1 MSTLIGEQELFA
13 LKSLEDKLVSALKK
27 KVSRTLCERLFEK
40 CVIDREVQ
48 DKFSSLDGNLKEEL
62 KVRYLVQHIYD
73 AVKDN
78 KLVYH
83 SFVDVLAEVDEGV
96 VSELNKELHQQEL
109 LKVLED
115 SQVGTSEALVGS
127 KRQRASIGEVSLC
140 ESDVPLLTELLADG
154 AHKAYELGLSLKLKE
169 VQIENCSKDRCSYTV
184 ILSKV
189 IREWIRTNSESCTLN
204 ILKTALQ
211 SKLVDLYN
219 LGTTLLEKFVDS
231 VKKNVCKKPCLDRV
245 FQPKYRSGD
254 ITIARGKSALLGFQ
268 VSSLHQVQYEW
279 RGNGHLLSDNSIYSG
294 TTKSF
299 LFINCADNNVQ
310 GQYECAVTDGQQL
323 HTEQMHLSLYQTD
336 SKFKK
341 YFSNTYKVKKEVP
354 ENSRL
359 PSTSDQFINLAMIG
373 KRKTGKE
380 EFAYA
385 VQGDMDDILEGKE
398 KVEYEEVFGQYES
411 GSLLLVEGRPGS
423 GKTTLMHK
431 VSKDWALDKCILQ
444 GAEIVVLVP
453 IRLLGQCNKSI
464 DLSDIFKRYVYNEKE
479 RGQVLD
485 YYEKLGGEGVCF
497 IIDGLDEY
505 EHVKDGSTIILKL
518 ITKRVWPLAMVI
530 VASRPIGTASLRN
543 KGPEK
548 TKRIEVLGFK
558 TDQISEYV
566 FSYFIGN
573 DGKAEKLMSYL
584 KSHVNVYRMC
594 YLPVH
599 AAMICFLYDEDGDSI
614 PQTETRIYESFTMFA
629 VGRNSIISQDT
640 DSLLAL
646 TGNIKDYFS
655 NICKLAFDMIV
666 QSKQVILQSQTSFP
680 LTPFGSDKA
689 SLGLV
694 TMDSTAKLLSMK
706 DFYSFLHLTFQ
717 EYLAAFYLSQLDSES
732 EVIRKTKELKVNL
745 RMVWK
750 FYSGIVQFN
759 EDSLIL
765 KSLMSDSKTD
775 MLYKVQCAF
784 ESQQQIACDM
794 LLELSEEPNSLCFS
808 KNDFVPTDFL
818 AMSYVMETS
827 HNKVTKLLFKKC
839 SFDSEG
845 VDLFLDKVSAGKL
858 DNIMY
863 VGFNKKNCTVSE
875 FRLVFKILERFQK
888 SIVTLDLKSVDIY
901 RPGIVKLLEGLEFS
915 NLRTLK
921 IPLDLSGDK
930 IPITAKLDTIEYDI
944 NKFKSYEN
952 YFNHVGILTKHY
964 CHSVHYICHYELL
977 SYCCN
982 PINLMPKTNME
993 LFQRCRTLVLI
1004 NCGITDEAFS
1014 ELMNVFNYFVNVETI
1029 HLDFNKLTFE
1039 DCVLPPSRTKEV
1051 FKNLSYFS
1059 AQCNSIEDAGAIALG
1074 SVLKLASINL
1084 KILDLQGNPITEE
1097 GVKTLRK
1104 DFKDCKNFYLSIYSN
1119 SNKLSI
1125 KRSFE
1130 ELFSIALMSKE
1141 VETIEAACQCL
1152 KYAEEL
1158 NFSKFTEFSKAIVVY
1173 QNLKYCIKVKKITT
1187 GLLTLQSVT
1196 ALAECLK
1203 SWTNLQSL
1211 NLRYGQIGSD
1221 GAAALAEGLKSC
1233 TNLQTLD
1240 LYSNNIGSDG
1250 ATALAKCLKSWT
1262 NLQSLN
1268 LRYGQI
1274 GSDGAAALA
1283 EGLKSCTNLQTLDL
1297 YSNNIGSDGAT
1308 ALTKCLK
1315 NCTNLHTLDLDSNN
1329 IGSDGATALAECL
1342 KSCTNLQIL
1351 YLSYNNI
1358 GSDGAAALAEGLK
1371 SCTNL
1376 QTLNVSTNNI
1386 GSDGAT
1392 ALAEGLKSW
1401 TNLQTLDLDS
1411 NNIGSDGAAALAE
1424 GLKSC
1429 TNLQTLNVPTNNIG
1443 SDGATALAEG
1453 LKSWT
1458 NLQTLDLDS
1467 NNIGS
1472 DGATALAEGLKSWT
1486 NLQTLDLDS
1495 NNIGSD
1501 GAAVLAEG
1509 LKSCTNLRTLHLQ
1522 HNNIGSGGSAALA
1535 EGLKSCTNLQT
1546 LNVPFNNI
1554 GSDGATAL
1562 AEGLKS
1568 CTNLQT
1574 LNVSFNNI
1582 GSDGAAALAEGLKSC
1597 TNLQALHL
1605 RHNNIDSDMNVAVKK
1620 VLKNVWI

>member
-1 MSTLIGEQELFA
+1 MSTLVGEQELFA
-13 LKSLEDKLVSALKK
+13 LKSLEDKLVTALRKRD
-27 KVSRTLCERLFEK
+27 SRALCERLFEK
-40 CVIDREVQ
+40 YVIDREVQ
-48 DKFSSLDGNLKEEL
+48 DKFFSLDGNLKEEL

-83 SFVDVLAEVDEGV
+83 SFADVLAEVDEGV

-127 KRQRASIGEVSLC
+127 KRLRASIGEVSLC

-211 SKLVDLYN
+211 SKVVDLYN

-279 RGNGHLLSDNSIYSG
+279 RKNGYFLSDNSIYSG

-299 LFINCADNNVQ
+299 LFINCADSNVQ
-310 GQYECAVTDGQQL
+310 GQYECRVTDGQQL
-323 HTEQMHLSLYQTD
+323 HTEQMHLSLYQTN

-341 YFSNTYKVKKEVP
+341 YFSNVYKVKKEVP
-354 ENSRL
+354 ENSWL
-359 PSTSDQFINLAMIG
+359 PSTSDQFNNLAMIG

-398 KVEYEEVFGQYES
+398 KVEYEEVFGQSES

-431 VSKDWALDKCILQ
+431 VSKDWALDKGILQ
-444 GAEIVVLVP
+444 GAEIVVLIP
-453 IRLLGQCNKSI
+453 IRLLEANKSI
-464 DLSDIFKRYVYNEKE
+464 DLADLFKVFMNNDKE
-479 RGQVLD
+479 VLD
-485 YYEKLGGEGVCF
+485 HYEKLSGEGVCF

-518 ITKRVWPLAMVI
+518 ITKRVWPLAMII

-566 FSYFIGN
+566 FSYFKR
-573 DGKAEKLMSYL
+573 DHGKAEKLMSYL

-599 AAMICFLYDEDGDSI
+599 AAMICFLYEIEGDSI
-614 PQTETRIYESFTMFA
+614 PQTETKIYESFTKFA
-629 VGRNSIISQDT
+629 VARNSIIDQDT
-640 DSLLAL
+640 YSLIAL
-646 TGNIKDYFS
+646 TGDAKEYFS

-666 QSKQVILQSQTSFP
+666 QSKQVMLQSQTNFP
-680 LTPFGSDKA
+680 LTPSGSEKS
-689 SLGLV
+689 SLGLL
-694 TMDSTAKLLSMK
+694 TIDSTAQLFGVK
-706 DFYSFLHLTFQ
+706 DLYAFLHLTFQ

-732 EVIRKTKELKVNL
+732 QVIRKTKELKVNL

-750 FYSGIVQFN
+750 FYSGIVQFDK
-759 EDSLIL
+759 DSLIL
-765 KSLMSDSKTD
+765 RSLMSDSKTD

-808 KNDFVPTDFL
+808 KNNFIPTDFL

-827 HNKVTKLLFKKC
+827 HNEVTKLLFKKC
-839 SFDSEG
+839 NLDAEG
-845 VDLFLDKVSAGKL
+845 VDLFLNKVSTGKL
-858 DNIMY
+858 YNIRY

-875 FRLVFKILERFQK
+875 FKLVFKILSIFQK
-888 SIVTLDLKSVDIY
+888 SIVTLDLKSVNIY

-921 IPLDLSGDK
+921 ILGVSGDK

-944 NKFKSYEN
+944 NKFKSYEE

-964 CHSVHYICHYELL
+964 CHSVHYICHYEIL

-1059 AQCNSIEDAGAIALG
+1059 AQCNCIEDAGAIALG
-1074 SVLKLASINL
+1074 SILKLASINL
-1084 KILDLQGNPITEE
+1084 KILDLQENPITKE

-1119 SNKLSI
+1119 SNELSI
-1125 KRSFE
+1125 NGRFE
-1130 ELFSIALMSKE
+1130 ELFSIAFMSKE

-1173 QNLKYCIKVKKITT
+1173 QNLKYCINVKKITH
-1187 GLLTLQSVT
+1187 GRLTLQSVT
-1196 ALAECLK
+1196 ALAEGLK
-1203 SWTNLQSL
+1203 SCTNLQSL

-1233 TNLQTLD
+1233 TNLQALK
-1240 LYSNNIGSDG
+1240 LY
-1250 ATALAKCLKSWT
+1250 C
-1262 NLQSLN
+1262 
-1268 LRYGQI
+1268 
-1274 GSDGAAALA
+1274 
-1283 EGLKSCTNLQTLDL
+1283 
-1297 YSNNIGSDGAT
+1297 
-1308 ALTKCLK
+1308 
-1315 NCTNLHTLDLDSNN
+1315 
-1329 IGSDGATALAECL
+1329 
-1342 KSCTNLQIL
+1342 
-1351 YLSYNNI
+1351 
-1358 GSDGAAALAEGLK
+1358 
-1371 SCTNL
+1371 
-1376 QTLNVSTNNI
+1376 
-1386 GSDGAT
+1386 
-1392 ALAEGLKSW
+1392 
-1401 TNLQTLDLDS
+1401 
-1411 NNIGSDGAAALAE
+1411 
-1424 GLKSC
+1424 
-1429 TNLQTLNVPTNNIG
+1429 
-1443 SDGATALAEG
+1443 
-1453 LKSWT
+1453 
-1458 NLQTLDLDS
+1458 
-1467 NNIGS
+1467 
-1472 DGATALAEGLKSWT
+1472 
-1486 NLQTLDLDS
+1486 
-1495 NNIGSD
+1495 
-1501 GAAVLAEG
+1501 
-1509 LKSCTNLRTLHLQ
+1509 
-1522 HNNIGSGGSAALA
+1522 
-1535 EGLKSCTNLQT
+1535 
-1546 LNVPFNNI
+1546 
-1554 GSDGATAL
+1554 
-1562 AEGLKS
+1562 
-1568 CTNLQT
+1568 
-1574 LNVSFNNI
+1574 
-1582 GSDGAAALAEGLKSC
+1582 
-1597 TNLQALHL
+1597 
-1605 RHNNIDSDMNVAVKK
+1605 NNID
-1620 VLKNVWI
+1620 

>member
-1 MSTLIGEQELFA
+1 MSTLVGEQELFA
-13 LKSLEDKLVSALKK
+13 LKSLEDKIVSALKK
-27 KVSRTLCERLFEK
+27 RDSRALCERSFEK
-40 CVIDREVQ
+40 YVIDRAVQ
-48 DKFSSLDGNLKEEL
+48 DKFCSLDDNLKEEL

-140 ESDVPLLTELLADG
+140 ESDVPLLTELLTDG

-169 VQIENCSKDRCSYTV
+169 VQIENCFKDRCSYTV

-189 IREWIRTNSESCTLN
+189 VREWIRTNIDSCTLD
-204 ILKTALQ
+204 ILKIALQ
-211 SKLVDLYN
+211 SKVVDLYN
-219 LGTTLLEKFVDS
+219 LGTTLLEKFVES
-231 VKKNVCKKPCLDRV
+231 VIKNVCKKPCLDGV

-254 ITIARGKSALLGFQ
+254 ITIARGKSALLGFH

-279 RGNGHLLSDNSIYSG
+279 RKNGHFLSDNSIYSG

-299 LFINCADNNVQ
+299 LFINCADGNVQ
-310 GQYECAVTDGQQL
+310 GQYECRVTDGQQL
-323 HTEQMHLSLYQTD
+323 HTEQMHLSLYQTN

-341 YFSNTYKVKKEVP
+341 YFSNVYKVKKEVP
-354 ENSRL
+354 ENSWL

-398 KVEYEEVFGQYES
+398 KVEYDEVFGQSES

-431 VSKDWALDKCILQ
+431 VSKDWALDKGILQ
-444 GAEIVVLVP
+444 GAEIVVLIP
-453 IRLLGQCNKSI
+453 IRLLEANKSI
-464 DLSDIFKRYVYNEKE
+464 DLADLFKVFMNNDKE
-479 RGQVLD
+479 VLD
-485 YYEKLGGEGVCF
+485 HYEKLSGEGVCF

-505 EHVKDGSTIILKL
+505 EHVKDGNTIILKL
-518 ITKRVWPLAMVI
+518 ITKRVWPLAMII

-566 FSYFIGN
+566 FSYFN
-573 DGKAEKLMSYL
+573 RDYGKAEKLMSYL

-599 AAMICFLYDEDGDSI
+599 AAMICFLYEIEGDSI
-614 PQTETRIYESFTMFA
+614 PQTETKIYESFTKFA
-629 VGRNSIISQDT
+629 VARNSIVDQDT
-640 DSLLAL
+640 YSLLAL
-646 TGNIKDYFS
+646 TGNAKEYFS

-666 QSKQVILQSQTSFP
+666 KSKQVMLQSQTKFP
-680 LTPFGSDKA
+680 LTPSDSEKS
-689 SLGLV
+689 SLGLL
-694 TMDSTAKLLSMK
+694 TIDSTAQLFGVK
-706 DFYSFLHLTFQ
+706 DLYAFLHLTFQ

-750 FYSGIVQFN
+750 FYSGIVQFDK
-759 EDSLIL
+759 DSLIL
-765 KSLMSDSKTD
+765 RSLMSDSKTD

-794 LLELSEEPNSLCFS
+794 LLELSEESNSLCFS
-808 KNDFVPTDFL
+808 KNNFIPTDFL

-827 HNKVTKLLFKKC
+827 HNEVTKLLFKQC
-839 SFDSEG
+839 NLDAEG
-845 VDLFLDKVSAGKL
+845 IDLFLNKVSTGKL
-858 DNIMY
+858 YNIRY

-875 FRLVFKILERFQK
+875 FKLVFKILEKFQK

-901 RPGIVKLLEGLEFS
+901 RPGIAKLLEGLEFS

-921 IPLDLSGDK
+921 ISLDVSRDK

-952 YFNHVGILTKHY
+952 NFDHVGILTKHY
-964 CHSVHYICHYELL
+964 CHSVHYICHYEML

-982 PINLMPKTNME
+982 PINLMPKTNIE

-1039 DCVLPPSRTKEV
+1039 DCVLPPSRTNEV

-1104 DFKDCKNFYLSIYSN
+1104 DFKDCKNFYLYMYSN
-1119 SNKLSI
+1119 SNELSI

-1130 ELFSIALMSKE
+1130 ELFSIAFMSKE
-1141 VETIEAACQCL
+1141 VETIEAARQCL
-1152 KYAEEL
+1152 KYVEEL
-1158 NFSKFTEFSKAIVVY
+1158 NFSKFTELSKAIVVY
-1173 QNLKYCIKVKKITT
+1173 QNLKYCIKVKKIAT
-1187 GLLTLQSVT
+1187 GYLTLQSV
-1196 ALAECLK
+1196 
-1203 SWTNLQSL
+1203 
-1211 NLRYGQIGSD
+1211 
-1221 GAAALAEGLKSC
+1221 
-1233 TNLQTLD
+1233 
-1240 LYSNNIGSDG
+1240 
-1250 ATALAKCLKSWT
+1250 TALAKCLKSWT

-1268 LRYGQI
+1268 
-1274 GSDGAAALA
+1274 
-1283 EGLKSCTNLQTLDL
+1283 
-1297 YSNNIGSDGAT
+1297 
-1308 ALTKCLK
+1308 
-1315 NCTNLHTLDLDSNN
+1315 
-1329 IGSDGATALAECL
+1329 
-1342 KSCTNLQIL
+1342 
-1351 YLSYNNI
+1351 
-1358 GSDGAAALAEGLK
+1358 
-1371 SCTNL
+1371 
-1376 QTLNVSTNNI
+1376 VS
-1386 GSDGAT
+1386 S
-1392 ALAEGLKSW
+1392 S
-1401 TNLQTLDLDS
+1401 
-1411 NNIGSDGAAALAE
+1411 NIGSDGAAALAE

-1429 TNLQTLNVPTNNIG
+1429 TNLQTLNVPSNNIG
-1443 SDGATALAEG
+1443 SDGATALAKCLKSCTNLQILHLQRNNIGSDGSAALAEG
-1453 LKSWT
+1453 LKSCT
-1458 NLQTLDLDS
+1458 NLHTLGLDS

-1472 DGATALAEGLKSWT
+1472 DGATALAKC
-1486 NLQTLDLDS
+1486 
-1495 NNIGSD
+1495 
-1501 GAAVLAEG
+1501 
-1509 LKSCTNLRTLHLQ
+1509 LKSCTNLQTLHLLT
-1522 HNNIGSGGSAALA
+1522 NNVGSDGAAALA

-1546 LNVPFNNI
+1546 LHLGFNNI
-1554 GSDGATAL
+1554 GSDGAAAL

-1568 CTNLQT
+1568 CTNLHTLT
-1574 LNVSFNNI
+1574 LNSNNI

-1597 TNLQALHL
+1597 TNLQALEL
-1605 RHNNIDSDMNVAVKK
+1605 YLNNIDSDMNVAIKK
-1620 VLKNVWI
+1620 VLKNVCIFI

>member
-1 MSTLIGEQELFA
+1 MSTLVGEQELFV
-13 LKSLEDKLVSALKK
+13 LKSLEDKLVTVLKK
-27 KVSRTLCERLFEK
+27 KNSRALCERLFEK

-48 DKFSSLDGNLKEEL
+48 DTFSSLDGSLKEEL
-62 KVRYLVQHIYD
+62 KVRYLVQRIYD

-83 SFVDVLAEVDEGV
+83 SFVDVLTEVDEGV

-115 SQVGTSEALVGS
+115 SQVDTSEALVGS

-154 AHKAYELGLSLKLKE
+154 AHKAYQLSLSLKLQQ
-169 VQIENCSKDRCSYTV
+169 VQIANCFKDQTDYKV
-184 ILSKV
+184 ILSLV
-189 IREWIRTNSESCTLN
+189 IREWIRTSIESCTLN

-231 VKKNVCKKPCLDRV
+231 VKKNVGKKPCLDRV
-245 FQPKYRSGD
+245 LQPKYRSGD

-268 VSSLHQVQYEW
+268 VSSLQQVQYEW
-279 RGNGHLLSDNSIYSG
+279 RKNGHLLSDSSIYSG

-299 LFINCADNNVQ
+299 LFINCADSNVQ
-310 GQYECAVTDGQQL
+310 GQYECTVTDGQQQ

-354 ENSRL
+354 ENSWL
-359 PSTSDQFINLAMIG
+359 PSTSDEFINLAMIG

-431 VSKDWALDKCILQ
+431 VSKDWALDKGILQ

-505 EHVKDGSTIILKL
+505 EHVKDGSTIVLKL
-518 ITKRVWPLAMVI
+518 ITKRVWPLAMII

-629 VGRNSIISQDT
+629 VGRNGIISQDT

-808 KNDFVPTDFL
+808 KNNFIPTDFL

-827 HNKVTKLLFKKC
+827 HNEVTKLLFKKC
-839 SFDSEG
+839 SLDTEG
-845 VDLFLDKVSAGKL
+845 VDLFLDKVSTGKL
-858 DNIMY
+858 DNIRY

-875 FRLVFKILERFQK
+875 FKLVFKIMEKFQK

-921 IPLDLSGDK
+921 ISLDVSRDK
-930 IPITAKLDTIEYDI
+930 IPIAVKLDNIEYDI
-944 NKFKSYEN
+944 NEFKSYEK
-952 YFNHVGILTKHY
+952 YFNHVGILTKQY
-964 CHSVHYICHYELL
+964 CHLVYYNCRYEML

-993 LFQRCRTLVLI
+993 LFQRCRELILI

-1014 ELMNVFNYFVNVETI
+1014 ELMNIFNLLVNVETI

-1039 DCVLPPSRTKEV
+1039 DCVLPPGTREV

-1059 AQCNSIEDAGAIALG
+1059 AQCNSIQDAGAIALAG
-1074 SVLKLASINL
+1074 VLKLASINL
-1084 KILDLQGNPITEE
+1084 KILDLQRNPITEE
-1097 GVKTLRK
+1097 GVKTLKK
-1104 DFKDCKNFYLSIYSN
+1104 DFKDCKNFDLYVYSD
-1119 SNKLSI
+1119 SNELPN

-1130 ELFSIALMSKE
+1130 ELFTIAIMSKE

-1158 NFSKFTEFSKAIVVY
+1158 NFSKFTNFSKETVVY
-1173 QNLKYCIKVKKITT
+1173 QNLKYCINVQKITP
-1187 GLLTLQSVT
+1187 GRLTLQSVM
-1196 ALAECLK
+1196 ALAEGLK
-1203 SWTNLQSL
+1203 GCTNLQSL
-1211 NLRYGQIGSD
+1211 NLRFKNICSDDAAALAEGLKSCTNLQTLQLDFNNIGSD

-1240 LYSNNIGSDG
+1240 LGSNNICSDG
-1250 ATALAKCLKSWT
+1250 SAALAEGLKSCT
-1262 NLQSLN
+1262 NLQTLN
-1268 LRYGQI
+1268 LGSNNIY
-1274 GSDGAAALA
+1274 SDGAAALA
-1283 EGLKSCTNLQTLDL
+1283 EGLKSCTNLQTL
-1297 YSNNIGSDGAT
+1297 
-1308 ALTKCLK
+1308 
-1315 NCTNLHTLDLDSNN
+1315 HLDSNN
-1329 IGSDGATALAECL
+1329 ICSDGAV
-1342 KSCTNLQIL
+1342 
-1351 YLSYNNI
+1351 
-1358 GSDGAAALAEGLK
+1358 ALAEGLK

-1376 QTLNVSTNNI
+1376 Q
-1386 GSDGAT
+1386 A
-1392 ALAEGLKSW
+1392 
-1401 TNLQTLDLDS
+1401 
-1411 NNIGSDGAAALAE
+1411 
-1424 GLKSC
+1424 
-1429 TNLQTLNVPTNNIG
+1429 
-1443 SDGATALAEG
+1443 
-1453 LKSWT
+1453 
-1458 NLQTLDLDS
+1458 
-1467 NNIGS
+1467 
-1472 DGATALAEGLKSWT
+1472 
-1486 NLQTLDLDS
+1486 
-1495 NNIGSD
+1495 
-1501 GAAVLAEG
+1501 
-1509 LKSCTNLRTLHLQ
+1509 LHLR
-1522 HNNIGSGGSAALA
+1522 
-1535 EGLKSCTNLQT
+1535 
-1546 LNVPFNNI
+1546 
-1554 GSDGATAL
+1554 
-1562 AEGLKS
+1562 
-1568 CTNLQT
+1568 
-1574 LNVSFNNI
+1574 FNNI

-1597 TNLQALHL
+1597 TNLHTLYLDSNNIGSDGAMALAEGLKSCSNLQTLHL
-1605 RHNNIDSDMNVAVKK
+1605 DANNIDSGGAAALAET
-1620 VLKNVWI
+1620 LKCRTYL

>member
-1 MSTLIGEQELFA
+1 MSTLVGEQELFV
-13 LKSLEDKLVSALKK
+13 LKSLEDKIVSALKK
-27 KVSRTLCERLFEK
+27 RDSRALCERLFEK
-40 CVIDREVQ
+40 YVIDREVQ
-48 DKFSSLDGNLKEEL
+48 DKLFSLDGNLKEEL

-115 SQVGTSEALVGS
+115 SQVGTSEALMGA

-169 VQIENCSKDRCSYTV
+169 VQIENCIGRCNYIV

-189 IREWIRTNSESCTLN
+189 IREWIRTSIESCTLN
-204 ILKTALQ
+204 NLKTALQ
-211 SKLVDLYN
+211 SKVVDLYN
-219 LGTTLLEKFVDS
+219 LGTTLQEKFVDS

-245 FQPKYRSGD
+245 LQPKYRSGD

-268 VSSLHQVQYEW
+268 VSSLQQVQYEW
-279 RGNGHLLSDNSIYSG
+279 RKNGHLLSDSSIYSG

-299 LFINCADNNVQ
+299 LFINCADSNVQ
-310 GQYECAVTDGQQL
+310 GQYECTVTDGQQQ

-341 YFSNTYKVKKEVP
+341 YFSNTYKVKKEVS
-354 ENSRL
+354 ENSWL
-359 PSTSDQFINLAMIG
+359 PSTSDQFINLAMIS

-398 KVEYEEVFGQYES
+398 KVEYRQVFGQSES

-444 GAEIVVLVP
+444 GSEIVVLIP
-453 IRLLGQCNKSI
+453 IRLLEANKSI
-464 DLSDIFKRYVYNEKE
+464 DLADLFKIFMNNDKE
-479 RGQVLD
+479 VID
-485 YYEKLGGEGVCF
+485 HYEKLSGEGVCF

-505 EHVKDGSTIILKL
+505 EHVKDGNTIILKL
-518 ITKRVWPLAMVI
+518 ITKRVWPLAMII

-558 TDQISEYV
+558 THQISEYV
-566 FSYFIGN
+566 FSYFKR
-573 DGKAEKLMSYL
+573 DYGKAEKLMSYL

-599 AAMICFLYDEDGDSI
+599 VAMICFLYEIEGDSI
-614 PQTETRIYESFTMFA
+614 PQTETKIYESFTKFA
-629 VGRNSIISQDT
+629 VARNNIIDQDT
-640 DSLLAL
+640 YSLLAL
-646 TGNIKDYFS
+646 TGDAKEYFS

-666 QSKQVILQSQTSFP
+666 QSKQVMLQSQTKFP
-680 LTPFGSDKA
+680 LTPSGSEKS
-689 SLGLV
+689 SLGLL
-694 TMDSTAKLLSMK
+694 TIDSTAQLFGVK
-706 DFYSFLHLTFQ
+706 DLYAFLHLTFQ
-717 EYLAAFYLSQLDSES
+717 EYLAAIYLSQLDSES
-732 EVIRKTKELKVNL
+732 EVIRKTKELIVNL

-750 FYSGIVQFN
+750 FYCGIVQFDK
-759 EDSLIL
+759 DSLIL

-808 KNDFVPTDFL
+808 KKNFIPTDFL

-827 HNKVTKLLFKKC
+827 HNEVTKLLFKKC
-839 SFDSEG
+839 SLDSEG
-845 VDLFLDKVSAGKL
+845 VDLFLNKVSTGKL
-858 DNIMY
+858 DNIRY
-863 VGFNKKNCTVSE
+863 VGFNKNNCTVSE
-875 FRLVFKILERFQK
+875 FKLVFKILKKFQK
-888 SIVTLDLKSVDIY
+888 SIVTLDLKSMDIY

-921 IPLDLSGDK
+921 IRLDVSQDI
-930 IPITAKLDTIEYDI
+930 IPIAAKLDYIEYDI
-944 NKFKSYEN
+944 NEFKRYKK
-952 YFNHVGILTKHY
+952 YLDHVGTLTKKY
-964 CHSVHYICHYELL
+964 CHLVHYNCYVEML

-982 PINLMPKTNME
+982 PISLMPKTNME
-993 LFQRCRTLVLI
+993 LFQRCRKLILI

-1014 ELMNVFNYFVNVETI
+1014 ELMNIFNYFVNVETI

-1039 DCVLPPSRTKEV
+1039 DCVLPPSRTREV

-1059 AQCNSIEDAGAIALG
+1059 AQCNSIQDAGAIALAR
-1074 SVLKLASINL
+1074 VLKLASIKL
-1084 KILDLQGNPITEE
+1084 KILDLQGNPITKE

-1104 DFKDCKNFYLSIYSN
+1104 DFKDCKDFYLSIYSN
-1119 SNKLSI
+1119 SNELPI

-1130 ELFSIALMSKE
+1130 ELFTIAIMSKE
-1141 VETIEAACQCL
+1141 VETIEAAYQCL

-1158 NFSKFTEFSKAIVVY
+1158 DFSKFTDFSKETVAY
-1173 QNLKYCIKVKKITT
+1173 QNLKYCIEVKKITP
-1187 GLLTLQSVT
+1187 GWLTLQSVT
-1196 ALAECLK
+1196 ALAESLK
-1203 SWTNLQSL
+1203 SCTNLQSL
-1211 NLRYGQIGSD
+1211 NLHFNCIGSD

-1240 LYSNNIGSDG
+1240 LHSNN
-1250 ATALAKCLKSWT
+1250 
-1262 NLQSLN
+1262 
-1268 LRYGQI
+1268 I

-1283 EGLKSCTNLQTLDL
+1283 EGLKSCTDLQALNLNENNIVSDGAAALAESLKSCTNLEVLCLDE
-1297 YSNNIGSDGAT
+1297 NNIGSDGA
-1308 ALTKCLK
+1308 A
-1315 NCTNLHTLDLDSNN
+1315 
-1329 IGSDGATALAECL
+1329 ALAESL
-1342 KSCTNLQIL
+1342 KSCTNLKVL
-1351 YLSYNNI
+1351 NVNKNNI

-1376 QTLNVSTNNI
+1376 QTLNLYENKT
-1386 GSDGAT
+1386 GSDGAA
-1392 ALAEGLKSW
+1392 ALAEALKSC
-1401 TNLQTLDLDS
+1401 TDLQRINFCS

-1429 TNLQTLNVPTNNIG
+1429 TNLQILY
-1443 SDGATALAEG
+1443 
-1453 LKSWT
+1453 
-1458 NLQTLDLDS
+1458 Q
-1467 NNIGS
+1467 
-1472 DGATALAEGLKSWT
+1472 
-1486 NLQTLDLDS
+1486 
-1495 NNIGSD
+1495 
-1501 GAAVLAEG
+1501 
-1509 LKSCTNLRTLHLQ
+1509 Q
-1522 HNNIGSGGSAALA
+1522 H
-1535 EGLKSCTNLQT
+1535 
-1546 LNVPFNNI
+1546 
-1554 GSDGATAL
+1554 
-1562 AEGLKS
+1562 
-1568 CTNLQT
+1568 
-1574 LNVSFNNI
+1574 
-1582 GSDGAAALAEGLKSC
+1582 
-1597 TNLQALHL
+1597 
-1605 RHNNIDSDMNVAVKK
+1605 
-1620 VLKNVWI
+1620 